1 MNKPNG
7 VCFLVKKK
15 RFRRSV
21 ETKRKPIDEN
31 QGHKGQENFQSK
43 RERNIEDSPKKNK
56 NCYKVLECA
65 ENRIILLKPAQKIK
79 NHQTI
84 KSKMTSDEGL
94 LDFDQFL
101 YEYFKSDNEEAQT
114 SPPKQKPLKTL
125 VSNKPK
131 CKGNFTIKNKV
142 FR

>member
-84 KSKMTSDEGL
+84 NM
-94 LDFDQFL
+94 
-101 YEYFKSDNEEAQT
+101 
-114 SPPKQKPLKTL
+114 
-125 VSNKPK
+125 
-131 CKGNFTIKNKV
+131 
-142 FR
+142 